1 MTDPAPVTSGI
12 GGFTKEDAI
21 RMSKKVGEAGLGY
34 AKVALEKGKSSF
46 NEAKEAGMFKLESL
60 TAFNKDVVN
69 VFATIK
75 GDVERVTGGQ
85 VTAQEAI
92 MKALAFKPND
102 PQPGFIFMNSVA
114 LWMEVFGSTLSW
126 VFTGFVGLPFFL
138 STVLFSYIVAYTL
151 YFSVVLSNK
160 PNLMGL
166 AVIGYAIYAL
176 LNAMSVVG
184 SLILIIPPVFYG
196 LKTLACGYCSFY
208 AYQLKDKLAGAEQ
221 IP

>member
-102 PQPGFIFMNSVA
+102 PQPC
-114 LWMEVFGSTLSW
+114 
-126 VFTGFVGLPFFL
+126 FL

-160 PNLMGL
+160 ANLMGL

-208 AYQLKDKLAGAEQ
+208 AYQLKDKLA
-221 IP
+221 